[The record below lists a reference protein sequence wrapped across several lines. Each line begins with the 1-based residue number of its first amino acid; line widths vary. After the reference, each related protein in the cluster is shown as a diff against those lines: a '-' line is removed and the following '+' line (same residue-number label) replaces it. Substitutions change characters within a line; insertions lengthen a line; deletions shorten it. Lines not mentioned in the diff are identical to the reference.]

1 MVLEKT
7 LESSLDYKEIQP
19 VNPEGNQSWMFTGR
33 TEAEAGAPILW
44 PPDLKSRLIRKDPD
58 AGKDWKQEEKGT
70 IEDKMIGWH
79 HHLNRH
85 WVWANSWRWW
95 KTGKPGM
102 PQSMA
107 SQRVGLDWATELTDW
122 LICYLAVIFTK
133 INKVSL
139 FLPGKQLTVFIAND
153 KIWVLKHF
161 GKLDTCLGELDSFP
175 ILKVVPDEVRTVRT
189 VALEDLPDLV
199 PQIF

>member
-7 LESSLDYKEIQP
+7 LESSLDYKEIKP
-19 VNPEGNQSWMFTGR
+19 VNPEGNQSWIFTGR

-44 PPDLKSRLIRKDPD
+44 PPDLKSWLIRKDPV

-70 IEDKMIGWH
+70 IEDKMTEWH

-95 KTGKPGM
+95 KTGKPGV

-107 SQRVGLDWATELTDW
+107 SQSRTWLSNWTDW
-122 LICYLAVIFTK
+122 LTDL
-133 INKVSL
+133 
-139 FLPGKQLTVFIAND
+139 LPGS
-153 KIWVLKHF
+153 HF
-161 GKLDTCLGELDSFP
+161 HKNEQSESVSSRKTTDS
-175 ILKVVPDEVRTVRT
+175 IYC
-189 VALEDLPDLV
+189 
-199 PQIF
+199 QW